1 MMFILFYLISFNMV
15 KLQFDEVCISKFVQG
30 INTFIKLETQMGNE
44 SCKEKQSQW
53 ESVFA
58 LKKCLE

>member
-1 MMFILFYLISFNMV
+1 M

-44 SCKEKQSQW
+44 SCKERNRVSGR
-53 ESVFA
+53 VY
-58 LKKCLE
+58 LL